1 MFFQLN
7 LYFLII
13 SNLKFSKTCRNN
25 KVCFKGE
32 TYLVNTKYE
41 SILYGIIDSN
51 LKTEFNFDS
60 GEEYVMIE
68 NVIIFSKE
76 KNEMLLTFNF
86 GDTNPE
92 SEAFS
97 DSLTKIRDIAIKLEK
112 GIFNLD
118 LDGGFSSLILAIK
131 RLSVALVFP
140 QNLDEKEI
148 SEWGNVANEIVSGF
162 EKIYEREKTNVEVL
176 NEYKNNIKEIVEWHL
191 KEGSPID
198 KMKDALW

>member
-1 MFFQLN
+1 
-7 LYFLII
+7 
-13 SNLKFSKTCRNN
+13 
-25 KVCFKGE
+25 
-32 TYLVNTKYE
+32 
-41 SILYGIIDSN
+41 
-51 LKTEFNFDS
+51 
-60 GEEYVMIE
+60 MIE

-76 KNEMLLTFNF
+76 KNEMLLTYNF
-86 GDTNPE
+86 GDINPV

-140 QNLDEKEI
+140 QNLDEKEV
-148 SEWGNVANEIVSGF
+148 SEWGNVANEIASGF
-162 EKIYEREKTNVEVL
+162 EKIYEPEKTNVDVL

-191 KEGSPID
+191 KEESPID